1 MKIKCNC
8 VKCGKEIIKDT
19 SQIKNNKNGN
29 VFCSK
34 SCACSYN
41 NSLLRTGKNHP
52 NWIDGTYKTQN
63 YSKKAF
69 RTYEHKCAICNFD
82 KVHALE
88 VHHIDGNRNNDDINN
103 LIIICANCHSLIH
116 YGDLILTEEIKQN
129 RKNIS

>member
-52 NWIDGTYKTQN
+52 N
-63 YSKKAF
+63 
-69 RTYEHKCAICNFD
+69 
-82 KVHALE
+82 
-88 VHHIDGNRNNDDINN
+88 
-103 LIIICANCHSLIH
+103 
-116 YGDLILTEEIKQN
+116 
-129 RKNIS
+129 